1 MATEQLRGRE
11 GTVNKE
17 NALRRAAIAAHVA
30 KVASQEKKK
39 ALNELM
45 EVMAPGDRSY
55 ATVNGEQVGAIS
67 VTTATPAYQVTDEQ
81 ALVRWLERNKP
92 DAIHRVPAP
101 WFTAKAALDGFI
113 KQTGE
118 IPDGVELVT
127 PDPRISAR
135 VSPAQEGVIRELI
148 AIGDISLI
156 EIEGAE

>member
-1 MATEQLRGRE
+1 MS
-11 GTVNKE
+11 KE
-17 NALRRAAIAAHVA
+17 DALRRAAIAAHVA
-30 KVASQEKKK
+30 KVASQEKRK

-55 ATVNGEQVGAIS
+55 AMVNGEQVGAIS
-67 VTTATPAYQVTDEQ
+67 ITTTTPAYQVTDER
-81 ALVRWLERNKP
+81 ALVRWLEWNKP
-92 DAIHRVPAP
+92 DAVHKVPAP

-135 VSPAQEGVIRELI
+135 ISTAQEEVIRELI
-148 AIGDISLI
+148 STGDISLI
-156 EIEGAE
+156 EIGAPE

>member
-1 MATEQLRGRE
+1 MS
-11 GTVNKE
+11 KE
-17 NALRRAAIAAHVA
+17 DALRRAAIAAHVA

-39 ALNELM
+39 AINELM
-45 EVMAPGDRSY
+45 EVMTPGDRSY
-55 ATVNGEQVGAIS
+55 AMVNGEQVGTIS

-81 ALVRWLERNKP
+81 ALVRWLEWNKP

-127 PDPRISAR
+127 PEPRISTR
-135 VSPAQEGVIRELI
+135 VSAAQEEVIRELI
-148 AIGDISLI
+148 AIGHISLI

>member
-1 MATEQLRGRE
+1 MS
-11 GTVNKE
+11 KE
-17 NALRRAAIAAHVA
+17 DALRRAAIAAHVA

-55 ATVNGEQVGAIS
+55 ATVNGEQVGTIS

-81 ALVRWLERNKP
+81 ALVRWLEWNKP
-92 DAIHRVPAP
+92 DAVHKVPAP

-118 IPDGVELVT
+118 IPDGVELAT
-127 PDPRISAR
+127 PNPRISTR
-135 VSPAQEGVIRELI
+135 VSPAQEEVIRELI
-148 AIGDISLI
+148 STGDISLI
-156 EIEGAE
+156 EIEAPE

>member
-1 MATEQLRGRE
+1 M
-11 GTVNKE
+11 NKE
-17 NALRRAAIAAHVA
+17 KALRRAAIAAHVA

-45 EVMAPGDRSY
+45 EAMAPGDRSY

-67 VTTATPAYQVTDEQ
+67 VTTTTPTYQVTDEQ
-81 ALVRWLERNKP
+81 ALVGWLERNKP

-101 WFTAKAALDGFI
+101 WFTAKANLDGFI

-135 VSPAQEGVIRELI
+135 ISPAQGEVIRELI
-148 AIGDISLI
+148 ATGGISLI
-156 EIEGAE
+156 DIEGAE

>member
-1 MATEQLRGRE
+1 M
-11 GTVNKE
+11 NKD

-45 EVMAPGDRSY
+45 ELMAPGDRSY

-67 VTTATPAYQVTDEQ
+67 VTTATPAYQVTDER

-92 DAIHRVPAP
+92 DAIHRTPAP

-127 PDPRISAR
+127 PNPRISAR
-135 VSPAQEGVIRELI
+135 VSPAQEGTIRDLI
-148 AIGDISLI
+148 ATGDISLI
-156 EIEGAE
+156 EIENME